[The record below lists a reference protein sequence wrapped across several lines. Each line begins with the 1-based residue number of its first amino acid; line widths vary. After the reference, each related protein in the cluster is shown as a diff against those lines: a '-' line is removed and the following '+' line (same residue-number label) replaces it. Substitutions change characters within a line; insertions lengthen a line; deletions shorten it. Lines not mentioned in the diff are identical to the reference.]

1 MTQALFK
8 MSRPN
13 NLLMIVFAM
22 FAFRFGFAHTIAPKE
37 FVEWMQFLGMI
48 LTIVLITAGG
58 NFINDYFDVRV
69 DRINKPDA
77 VYVES
82 KVKRRVVILSHIVAT
97 TLGVLISFFVGKSMH
112 SYLPFVVAIVV
123 SIALGLYTPFFKKR
137 VLSGNLLVSLC
148 IGMIPLWSVWPNL
161 SNLHIGFWTL
171 IFSVFA
177 FSVNFSREIVK
188 DIEDLDGLLDDIE
201 VGERRTDEED
211 ANAVVEEQGLLI
223 LFPRS
228 DAVRINTSHTAT
240 HAAAHAAHATAHA
253 AHAAAHAAH
262 AAHAHAATTHAAAAH
277 TTGTTGTTGA
287 TGHHRQGEIQ
297 TAGHEE
303 LTDNNLNVG
312 REVRAGD
319 TGDSRTTHTTNG
331 DIVDVSSNF
340 SDF

>member
-22 FAFRFGFAHTIAPKE
+22 FAFRFGYAHTIAPKE
-37 FVEWMQFLGMI
+37 FVEWMEFLGMI

-69 DRINKPDA
+69 DRINKPNA
-77 VYVES
+77 VYVET

-148 IGMIPLWSVWPNL
+148 IGMIPLWSVWPHL

-188 DIEDLDGLLDDIE
+188 DIEDLDGDAAENYKTLPVVMGTQTARLYALLFLFAALITSG
-201 VGERRTDEED
+201 VTLFIAATQHHSLGTLYLIGMGMCLPLTIALFAVFM
-211 ANAVVEEQGLLI
+211 ANSKEGFHKASLI
-223 LFPRS
+223 LKITM
-228 DAVRINTSHTAT
+228 AVGITCGFVLRF
-240 HAAAHAAHATAHA
+240 
-253 AHAAAHAAH
+253 
-262 AAHAHAATTHAAAAH
+262 
-277 TTGTTGTTGA
+277 
-287 TGHHRQGEIQ
+287 
-297 TAGHEE
+297 
-303 LTDNNLNVG
+303 V
-312 REVRAGD
+312 
-319 TGDSRTTHTTNG
+319 
-331 DIVDVSSNF
+331 
-340 SDF
+340 

>member
-22 FAFRFGFAHTIAPKE
+22 FAFRFGYAHTIAPSD
-37 FVEWMQFLGMI
+37 FSQWMQFLGMI
-48 LTIVLITAGG
+48 LTIALLTAGG

-77 VYVES
+77 VYVETQ
-82 KVKRRVVILSHIVAT
+82 VKRRVVILAHIVT
-97 TLGVLISFFVGKSMH
+97 TALGILISFFVGKSMH

-148 IGMIPLWSVWPNL
+148 IGMIPLWSVWPHL

-188 DIEDLDGLLDDIE
+188 DIEDVDGDAAENYKTLPVVMGTQTARIYALLFLFAALITAGVTLFIAATQHHSLGTLYL
-201 VGERRTDEED
+201 VGMGMCLPLTIALFAVFM
-211 ANAVVEEQGLLI
+211 ANSKEGFHKASLI
-223 LFPRS
+223 LKIAM
-228 DAVRINTSHTAT
+228 AVGITCGFVLRF
-240 HAAAHAAHATAHA
+240 
-253 AHAAAHAAH
+253 
-262 AAHAHAATTHAAAAH
+262 
-277 TTGTTGTTGA
+277 
-287 TGHHRQGEIQ
+287 
-297 TAGHEE
+297 
-303 LTDNNLNVG
+303 V
-312 REVRAGD
+312 
-319 TGDSRTTHTTNG
+319 
-331 DIVDVSSNF
+331 
-340 SDF
+340 